1 MFFTQSLLRKKL
13 TPAAMVITL
22 ALGMGL
28 PLSASAEDT
37 PQQPAD
43 QAPSGRPQ
51 HPLPPKTVKFFR
63 ISRKLSI
70 KTTSKKPSS
79 FSRPS
84 PKRKT
89 ARPATCWD
97 A

>member
-37 PQQPAD
+37 PQPIKLR
-43 QAPSGRPQ
+43 PGRPQ
-51 HPLPPKTVKFFR
+51 RPLPPKTVKFFR

>member
-43 QAPSGRPQ
+43 QAPSGAPAAPAASEDGKVLQ
-51 HPLPPKTVKFFR
+51 DIQEALNKNDFEKAVQLLTPLAE
-63 ISRKLSI
+63 
-70 KTTSKKPSS
+70 KKNGE
-79 FSRPS
+79 
-84 PKRKT
+84 
-89 ARPATCWD
+89 AC
-97 A
+97 

>member
-43 QAPSGRPQ
+43 QAPSG
-51 HPLPPKTVKFFR
+51 
-63 ISRKLSI
+63 
-70 KTTSKKPSS
+70 
-79 FSRPS
+79 
-84 PKRKT
+84 
-89 ARPATCWD
+89 APA
-97 A
+97 APAAEAPAAPAA

>member
-43 QAPSGRPQ
+43 QAPSGAPAAPAASEDGKVLQ
-51 HPLPPKTVKFFR
+51 DIQEALNK
-63 ISRKLSI
+63 
-70 KTTSKKPSS
+70 TSKKPSS